1 MHNLKKL
8 SNREKKL
15 LFKKIE
21 EQFGIKDLKLDYLFF
36 KNNEGKIF
44 IVNKEFRDL
53 NTEYLNVNSIGL
65 YFCRVDK
72 ELRLSIDGSQ
82 IIGPWANKNILEVD
96 EKTADLWLKGND
108 IENIK
113 EKLDETFIILKN
125 KNDFIGCGKFK
136 DGKILNYVARE
147 RRIK

>member
-21 EQFGIKDLKLDYLFF
+21 LQYGIRDLKLDYLFF

-53 NTEYLNVNSIGL
+53 NTENINVNSIGL
-65 YFCRVDK
+65 YFARLDK
-72 ELRLSIDGSQ
+72 ELRLTIEGSQ
-82 IIGPWANKNILEVD
+82 IIGPLAKKNFLEVSD
-96 EKTADLWLKGND
+96 EQANEWLRGND
-108 IENIK
+108 LDNIK
-113 EKLDETFIILKN
+113 NNFDETFIILKN
-125 KNDFIGCGKFK
+125 KDDFIGCGKYK
-136 DGKILNYVARE
+136 EGRILNYVARE